1 MRRTTDKAF
10 TLIETLVAAALL
22 VVLGTVIW
30 QLLAFGIRAHRK
42 GEATRSA
49 QAYARQVVETITAEV
64 RSAVAL
70 PVIAPFLYSGVLYPD
85 PWGGGVSFNP
95 AAHFPRDTET
105 INGIVWDVA
114 TNRLVFTR
122 ARRNVDESGFN
133 PGDITNYIY
142 VEYVVPADEPN
153 VLLRNVYTIN
163 ALGAQGH
170 QLALTPTSFGTNRE
184 NWVVN
189 PAYFEGGTNLRE
201 SQPLVEL
208 PETTDRIEFQ
218 VLHPDVTTTV
228 NTSPEIYDPRTFTV
242 RTRVRLGLVRPG
254 ADNDTFD
261 DDDFLGKND
270 FEGQVRVQSHKTE
283 Y

>member
-1 MRRTTDKAF
+1 MYAREKRAF

-22 VVLGTVIW
+22 VILGTVIW

-49 QAYARQVVETITAEV
+49 QAYARQVVETVTAEV
-64 RSAVAL
+64 RSSVAL
-70 PVIAPFLYSGVLYPD
+70 PVISPFMYSGVLYPD
-85 PWGGGVSFNP
+85 PWGAAVGFSP
-95 AAHFPRDTET
+95 ASHFSRTTEV
-105 INGIVWDVA
+105 INSINWDVA

-122 ARRNVDESGFN
+122 ARRGVDESDFN

-153 VLLRNVYTIN
+153 VLLRNVYTID
-163 ALGAQGH
+163 ALGVQGH
-170 QLALTPTSFGTNRE
+170 QLEFTPTAFGTNRE

-189 PAYFEGGTNLRE
+189 PGYFDGSTNLRD

-208 PETTDRIEFQ
+208 PESTDRVELE
-218 VLHPDVTTTV
+218 VLHPDITGTV

-242 RTRVRLGLVRPG
+242 RAKVRLGLVREG
-254 ADNDTFD
+254 TDANTFE

-270 FEGQVRVQSHKTE
+270 FEGQIRVQSHKSE